1 MTGPRADTAGTRHGG
16 LLHAPCPASL
26 HGAPARADRASPCRS
41 AMHEASMHSDAA
53 SLRGAPARAPL
64 AGSPGSAPA
73 RANRARPRR
82 RGFAPFAG
90 ALAVAATVA
99 LALPAAAQARD
110 PQVAAAEEA
119 LNAWDLPAARDLA
132 EALRRDHPADPHV
145 AHLLGRVLLHQ
156 GDYAGAQRLLEE
168 AGAPDGPGSH
178 LQVARDTGRITADH
192 LRQESEHFVFL
203 YPPGKDEILVPWAL
217 ETLEQAYESISRLID
232 YRPDGPKIRVE
243 VVADATE
250 LSQVSTLSLE
260 AIRTTGTI
268 AICKFDKLMI
278 TSPKA
283 LLRGYGWR
291 DTVSH
296 ELVHLFVTR
305 KTRNRTPI
313 WLHEGIAKFLETSW
327 RGEPGLALQLPSQ
340 ALLRD
345 AVRAKKLIPFEK
357 MHPSIALLPT
367 AEDAALAFAEVFA
380 AMEYLHGLDAGNI
393 AKVLDGLREGLSD
406 RQAVGRLF
414 GGSFARFESGWRQ
427 HLASRPYPQEA
438 ASMEPLHL
446 KFHDDAPEAPP
457 KEEKNHFRD
466 LTGASEFRAIEDPGA
481 RRAAHLGELL
491 RARGKMAAAAAKY
504 EEAVATVGAQFPS
517 LSNKYAIALLEL
529 RETAAAEKV
538 LRESIALYPGDPL
551 SNLNLARAMMMQEKP
566 AEARPFLV
574 AALSTN
580 PFDPEVQARLYEVAK
595 ATGDEALRR
604 RAARAVELLLGRDPD
619 APAAGSE

>member
-1 MTGPRADTAGTRHGG
+1 MSGERTDMRSDPLVSRLPAARIEVRR
-16 LLHAPCPASL
+16 LL
-26 HGAPARADRASPCRS
+26 
-41 AMHEASMHSDAA
+41 AA
-53 SLRGAPARAPL
+53 
-64 AGSPGSAPA
+64 
-73 RANRARPRR
+73 
-82 RGFAPFAG
+82 FAG
-90 ALAVAATVA
+90 AIGLAAIVAA
-99 LALPAAAQARD
+99 ALPASAKSRI
-110 PQVAAAEEA
+110 PAAEEA
-119 LNAWDLPAARDLA
+119 LGAWDLPAARELA
-132 EALRRDHPADPHV
+132 EALRRDHPADPQV

-168 AGAPDGPGSH
+168 AGANDAPGGF
-178 LQVARDTGRITADH
+178 LQVARDTGRITAGY
-192 LRQESEHFVFL
+192 RQQESEHFIFR
-203 YPPGKDEILVPWAL
+203 YPAGKDEILVPWAL
-217 ETLEQAYESISRLID
+217 ETLEQAYESIGRLID
-232 YRPDGPKIRVE
+232 YRPGGPKILVE

-250 LSQVSTLSLE
+250 LAQVSTLSLE
-260 AIRTTGTI
+260 AIKTTGTI

-283 LLRGYGWR
+283 LLRGYDWR

-345 AVRAKKLIPFEK
+345 AVKAKKLIPFER

-380 AMEYLHGLDAGNI
+380 AMEFLYGQDTGNL
-393 AKVLDGLREGLSD
+393 AKVLDGLRDGLSD

-414 GGSFARFESGWRQ
+414 GGSFPRFEAGWKAY
-427 HLASRPYPQEA
+427 LAKRPYPQEA

-446 KFHDDAPEAPP
+446 KFRDDAPEAPP
-457 KEEKNHFRD
+457 KEEKNRFRD
-466 LTGASEFRAIEDPGA
+466 LTGTSEFRAIKDADA

-504 EEAVATVGAQFPS
+504 EEAVAKVGAQFPS

-529 RETAAAEKV
+529 RETKAAEEV
-538 LRESIALYPGDPL
+538 LRRSIALYPSDPL
-551 SNLNLARAMMMQEKP
+551 SNLNLARAMMLQEKP

-580 PFDPEVQARLYEVAK
+580 PFDPEVQARLFEVAK
-595 ATGDEALRR
+595 ATGDEPLRA
-604 RAARAVELLLGRDPD
+604 RAARAVELLLGRNPD
-619 APAAGSE
+619 APPAGAE

>member
-1 MTGPRADTAGTRHGG
+1 MSAGLFHK
-16 LLHAPCPASL
+16 
-26 HGAPARADRASPCRS
+26 
-41 AMHEASMHSDAA
+41 
-53 SLRGAPARAPL
+53 
-64 AGSPGSAPA
+64 
-73 RANRARPRR
+73 
-82 RGFAPFAG
+82 
-90 ALAVAATVA
+90 ALAAAA
-99 LALPAAAQARD
+99 LLAIALPAAARPGD
-110 PQVAAAEEA
+110 PRMLQAEEA
-119 LNAWDLPAARDLA
+119 LNAWDVPAARELA
-132 EALRRDHPADPHV
+132 EALRRDHPAEPQV

-156 GDYAGAQRLLEE
+156 GDYAGARALLEE
-168 AGAPDGPGSH
+168 AGANEEPGSF
-178 LQVARDTGRITADH
+178 LQVARDTARITQNYTQ
-192 LRQESEHFVFL
+192 QESEHFVFR
-203 YPPGKDEILVPWAL
+203 YPAGKDEILVPWAL
-217 ETLEQAYESISRLID
+217 ETLEKAYESIGALID
-232 YRPDGPKIRVE
+232 YRPGGPKIRVE

-260 AIRTTGTI
+260 AIKTTGTI

-283 LLRGYGWR
+283 LLRGYDWR

-327 RGEPGLALQLPSQ
+327 RGAPGQALQLPSQ

-345 AVRAKKLIPFEK
+345 AVKAKKLIPFEK

-380 AMEYLHGLDAGNI
+380 AMEFLYGQDHGSLA
-393 AKVLDGLREGLSD
+393 AVLGGVRDGLSD
-406 RQAVGRLF
+406 RDAVGKLF
-414 GGSFARFESGWRQ
+414 GGSFPRFEAGWKAY
-427 HLASRPYPQEA
+427 LAKRSYPKEA

-446 KFHDDAPEAPP
+446 RFRDDAPEEPA
-457 KEEKNHFRD
+457 KDEKKNGFRD
-466 LTGASEFRAIEDPGA
+466 LTGTSEFRAIRDADA

-504 EEAVATVGAQFPS
+504 AEAVAKVGAQFPS

-529 RETAAAEKV
+529 RETAAAEKT
-538 LRESIALYPGDPL
+538 LRESIALYPSDPL
-551 SNLNLARAMMMQEKP
+551 SNLNLARAMMLQEKP
-566 AEARPFLV
+566 AEARPYLE

-595 ATGDEALRR
+595 ATGDDGLRQ
-604 RAARAVELLLGRDPD
+604 RAARAVALLLGRDPD
-619 APAAGSE
+619 AGGVSSPMDEE